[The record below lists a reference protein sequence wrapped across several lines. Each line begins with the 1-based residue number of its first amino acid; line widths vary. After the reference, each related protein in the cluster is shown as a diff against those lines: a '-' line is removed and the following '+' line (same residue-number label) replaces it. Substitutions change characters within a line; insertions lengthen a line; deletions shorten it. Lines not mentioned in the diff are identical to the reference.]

1 MICYKGIIKQV
12 RGFDDIS
19 SKTEV
24 IANDLGIQILR
35 KHGYN
40 PYVPVQF
47 ENRFSDIF
55 DYGTDFGI
63 DHMIYTW
70 QIPANDP
77 LKFKQ
82 VKPFNK
88 DNDYYSIDYKA
99 HQFRD
104 NEINIM
110 LMKVRYPSFYT
121 LKSYF
126 NRVEKGLGEQYRFQ
140 SLLAKE
146 KQTDFFLLVKRTTE
160 KYYPDKAPNC
170 LVNAY
175 LIPATSLKDLIYNNL
190 NFIRENNDLSA
201 LNHGESDLKKQF
213 GIHETWQIYRKIDN
227 KIKRTYPFHLEKR
240 KDNRPNQY
248 QSLMMKIPEEHLS
261 NYIKFNEN
269 GEIVKRNGKVV
280 KKRN

>member
-1 MICYKGIIKQV
+1 MVCYKGIIKQV
-12 RGFDDIS
+12 RGSDDIS
-19 SKTEV
+19 SRTEV

-40 PYVPVQF
+40 PYIPVQF
-47 ENRFSDIF
+47 ENRLSHIF

-63 DHMIYTW
+63 DHTIYTW

-77 LKFKQ
+77 LEFKQ
-82 VKPFNK
+82 VQSFNK
-88 DNDYYSIDYKA
+88 DNLYYSIDYKA

-110 LMKVRYPSFYT
+110 LMKVKNWRFYR
-121 LKSYF
+121 KESYF
-126 NRVEKGLGEQYRFQ
+126 KRVENGKGEQYRFQ

-146 KQTDFFLLVKRTTE
+146 KQTDFFLLVKRTTK
-160 KYYPDKAPNC
+160 KYYPNKSPNC

-175 LIPATSLKDLIYNNL
+175 LIPATSLKTLIYDNL
-190 NFIRENNDLSA
+190 NSIRENHDLLT
-201 LNHGESDLKKQF
+201 LNHEESDLKKQF

-227 KIKRTYPFHLEKR
+227 KIKREYPFQLEKR
-240 KDNRPNQY
+240 KDNRSNQY
-248 QSLMMKIPEEHLS
+248 PSLMMKIPEEHLS

-280 KKRN
+280 KRKN